1 MTLRVT
7 FDLQEEDLKFFRT
20 QMNKAKKAAK
30 STSEA
35 EIVAAAEEALET
47 VKGSKVPKFVT
58 ERLKKIEAL
67 TKMLGDEEWQLEG
80 DERKN
85 VVSALSYFA
94 DPEDMI
100 ADDIPV
106 IGFIDDAIMIELVVR
121 ELSNE
126 IDAYTDFLA
135 YKKSAPKGRES
146 RAEWLASKRKQLY
159 SRMRRRRSR
168 SLAGGRTRVRLF

>member
-20 QMNKAKKAAK
+20 QMNKAKKASK
-30 STSEA
+30 GVSEA
-35 EIVAAAEEALET
+35 EIIEAATEALKI
-47 VKGSKVPKFVT
+47 VKASKVPKFVT
-58 ERLKKIEAL
+58 ERLKKIDAL
-67 TKMLGDEEWQLEG
+67 IKMLGDEEWKLEG
-80 DERKN
+80 EERKN
-85 VVSALSYFA
+85 VVSALGYFA

-121 ELSNE
+121 ELTNE
-126 IDAYTDFLA
+126 IDAYIDFLD

-146 RAEWLASKRKQLY
+146 REEWLASKRKQLY

-168 SLAGGRTRVRLF
+168 SLAGGRSRVRLF

>member
-7 FDLQEEDLKFFRT
+7 FDLEEADLKYFRT
-20 QMNKAKKAAK
+20 QMNKARKAARG
-30 STSEA
+30 TSE
-35 EIVAAAEEALET
+35 EEVLTAADAALKT
-47 VKGSKVPKFVT
+47 VKASKVPKFVT

-67 TKMLGDEEWQLEG
+67 TKMLRDEEWNLEG
-80 DERKN
+80 EERDN

-126 IDAYTDFLA
+126 IDAYTDFLD

-146 RAEWLASKRKQLY
+146 RQEWLATKRKQLY

-168 SLAGGRTRVRLF
+168 SLAGGSRRARLF